1 MKICKKRRM
10 IELRTYEIVSFFTPQ
25 MAGEVLQQGKSV
37 MEAIVQKQGGKVIN
51 VTDLGKRMLG
61 YRVKKMNEGYC
72 LVFDCELEPSSV
84 AGLKHA
90 LQLTDE
96 VLKFTVVTKAVLR
109 ARTYKRPQK
118 EPAVQAGART

>member
-1 MKICKKRRM
+1 M
-10 IELRTYEIVSFFTPQ
+10 RTYEIVSFFTPQ

-37 MEAIVQKQGGKVIN
+37 MEAIVQKQGGKIIN

-84 AGLKHA
+84 SGLKHA
-90 LQLTDE
+90 LQLSE
-96 VLKFTVVTKAVLR
+96 EILKFTVVTKVVAK
-109 ARTYKRPQK
+109 AGTFKRPQK
-118 EPAVQAGART
+118 EPAVQTGARS